1 MLTQRIS
8 NDRSTEYRTAS
19 RISIVT
25 HLAWYHIKLVIHI
38 QATFAIIFRSFWY
51 MDLPF
56 KYHDKFPVTL
66 CYLWKLR
73 TYNLKNHPSLLLE
86 FHTFFL
92 KHSTSCSLYRHDIHA
107 LLLLL
112 ANQLWVNDIFKY
124 WRISQ
129 SFVFQTNTQIFKSY
143 PYSWC

>member
-56 KYHDKFPVTL
+56 KYHDEFPVTL
-66 CYLWKLR
+66 CYFWKLR
-73 TYNLKNHPSLLLE
+73 TYNLKNHPSLFLE
-86 FHTFFL
+86 FQYLLFKALDFLFFIL
-92 KHSTSCSLYRHDIHA
+92 TWYTHIIIINKSIMSKQYLQILKDLSIFHFSNKHS
-107 LLLLL
+107 
-112 ANQLWVNDIFKY
+112 NF
-124 WRISQ
+124 
-129 SFVFQTNTQIFKSY
+129 
-143 PYSWC
+143 